1 MTIRSLQSGL
11 RDPYM
16 PHKKISV
23 IIVSYNV
30 QYFLELCLD
39 SVTRAV
45 NGIDAEIIVVDNNS
59 ADDSCALVK
68 EKFPGVTLIANKEN
82 TGFSKAN
89 NQGLAVAGGAYIHF
103 LNPDTVVPEDLYTS
117 VIAYFDTHPQTGCMG
132 PRLIDGR
139 GIYAP
144 DSKKSFPSFWT
155 SVYKVA
161 GLSKLFPKSTVFNR
175 YYAAQVGEKETAAV
189 DILSG
194 CCLFVRRS
202 AMEQAGGGFDETYFM
217 YCEDVDLCHR
227 IRMAGFDNI
236 YFPEV
241 SVIHY
246 KGESTRKLSYRY
258 MKVFY
263 EAHALFVKKYYPRKL
278 GAIYNAALKMVLGL
292 RNVLNWGRHLF
303 SLFKMFLLDAIL
315 LTLVMLLIKDFW
327 FDTIAQ
333 VRPRDN
339 DILRTIPVFVI
350 IWLLSLFLNGGYDK
364 PFSLFKAGRGMVLGT
379 VLVLAGYGLFPLEYR
394 FSRGIVLF
402 SGMTGTVVIL
412 LVRWLLSLLHW
423 IKLVPRG
430 KVDYKA
436 AIIGNVED
444 YAATSYVM
452 EHTHYNLEVIGRI
465 TTGQEPAKRVL
476 GNTDN
481 LPQIQRLYRI
491 NELIFNSGSQTYKEI
506 MEQMERCVPAP
517 FYKIHVPGGE
527 TLVGSNN
534 SRHHA
539 EEFSLEKKYR
549 IGAADAKRNKRI
561 TDIFVSGIFLLFYPL
576 CMLKVNNRKG
586 FFRHIVQVLKG
597 TRTWVGY
604 SGAIATAAQLP
615 EVKPAIIPPY
625 TLLEGGYATDQFNE
639 ERLAEQY
646 AMNYAALDDLR
657 IIWVNFSFLG
667 EEISHF

>member
-1 MTIRSLQSGL
+1 
-11 RDPYM
+11 M
-16 PHKKISV
+16 PHKKISI

-30 QYFLELCLD
+30 QYFLGLCLD
-39 SVTRAV
+39 SVSRAV
-45 NGIDAEIIVVDNNS
+45 QGIDAEIIVVDNNS
-59 ADDSCALVK
+59 ADESCDLVR
-68 EKFPGVTLIANKEN
+68 ENFGNVILLANKEN

-89 NQGLAVAGGAYIHF
+89 NQGLAIARGEYVHF
-103 LNPDTVVPEDLYTS
+103 LNPDTVVPEDFYSS
-117 VIAYFDTHPQTGCMG
+117 VLAYLDAHPQTGCLG

-139 GIYAP
+139 GTYAP

-161 GLSKLFPKSTVFNR
+161 GLSRLFPKSNVFNR
-175 YYAAQVGEKETAAV
+175 YYAAQVGEKEIAPV

-194 CCLFVRRS
+194 CCLLVRRS
-202 AMEQAGGGFDETYFM
+202 AMEQAGGGFDEIYFM

-227 IRMAGFDNI
+227 VRMAGYDNI

-263 EAHALFVKKYYPRKL
+263 EAHAIFVKKYYPKKL
-278 GAIYNAALKMVLGL
+278 GAIYNAALKLVLGL

-315 LTLVMLLIKDFW
+315 LTLVTFLVKDFW

-333 VRPRDN
+333 VQPRGN
-339 DILRTIPVFVI
+339 DFLRTIPLFI
-350 IWLLSLFLNGGYDK
+350 TIWMLSLFLNGGYDK

-379 VLVLAGYGLFPLEYR
+379 ILVLAGYGLFPLQYR

-436 AIIGNVED
+436 AIIGNMED
-444 YAATSYVM
+444 YASTSYIL
-452 EHTHYNLEVIGRI
+452 EQTHYNLEVIGRI
-465 TTGQEPAKRVL
+465 APEPEATQRVL
-476 GNTDN
+476 GAVAN
-481 LPQIQRLYRI
+481 LPQIQKIYRI
-491 NELIFNSGSQTYKEI
+491 NELIFNSGSMSYKEI
-506 MEQMERCVPAP
+506 MAQMERCAPDP
-517 FYKIHVPGGE
+517 FYKIHIPGGT
-527 TLVGSNN
+527 TLLGSNN

-549 IGAADAKRNKRI
+549 IGAADARRNKRI
-561 TDIFVSGIFLLFYPL
+561 TDIFASVLLLVLYPF
-576 CMLKVNNRKG
+576 CMLKVSNRKG
-586 FFRHIVQVLKG
+586 FFKNIIEVLKAKK
-597 TRTWVGY
+597 TWVGY
-604 SGAIATAAQLP
+604 SDAIARTAQLP
-615 EVKPAIIPPY
+615 LVKPAVVPAY
-625 TLLEGGYATDQFNE
+625 TLLESYAPNQFNE

-657 IIWVNFSFLG
+657 LIWINFRFLG
-667 EEISHF
+667 EKFSGF